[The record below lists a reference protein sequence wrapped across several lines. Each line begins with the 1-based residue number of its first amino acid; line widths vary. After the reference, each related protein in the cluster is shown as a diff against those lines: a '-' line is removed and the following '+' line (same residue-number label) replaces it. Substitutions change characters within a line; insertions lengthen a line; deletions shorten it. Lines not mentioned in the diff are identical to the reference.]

1 MFGLFGSGD
10 KKKERK
16 ETKKET
22 KEKPL
27 NRRAFD
33 RYVVEGLKGITNI
46 SKGGCELKKENP
58 EEVKSEFLEVQ
69 IGEEKIKSAVVEDRI
84 DRIHLKFVEEFSNKE
99 LLKKHIKRLKEWEEP
114 KGKNKIDFK
123 NIESEDSEF
132 KTIINLLSE
141 INNPNTTTEKL
152 RSYIEKIPKVK
163 EAVLAV
169 ANSVESAAKEKI
181 TSLTTAIARI
191 GFERLKE
198 VVRRTI
204 VRELSFENRDLPNFE
219 HFESYSVLK
228 STFLTEILPYTS
240 FRDTGNEARLLF
252 TSETTPLSFFTKLK
266 EDFKNYYTSPNRLY
280 SPYSRYLE
288 RLHFGTDFL
297 KLGKEFIVEYS
308 ELFKYLYDGYILA
321 HLYLYPSLSLPRDL
335 KISLSRRKL
344 DFSYI
349 SYLTFL
355 TVLAIVGKDR
365 KSAYILLGR
374 LKRLGMNAD
383 KAMEFLS
390 TVVENANDAL
400 YHMGLR
406 RSLRMFSYPSRSIRA
421 QRLFP
426 ARDNVYFKYLIEKV
440 ASAKKRLVL
449 RHEDRT
455 FTGYVLGIILNAE
468 EFGFRNKAFCI
479 VPCENLSDSEI
490 DPEDFSSFDIIV
502 LRNVDLLEKELL
514 SDFKKI
520 WKDFDGT
527 VICTYS
533 TYSLLDWENPELYE
547 TLREYVVDIPSFL
560 YETKSYNFMTEK
572 IKEELEE
579 TLGKDSF
586 DKSLVFVNETTENV
600 IYSLLKT
607 YKPSPLTKR

>member
-1 MFGLFGSGD
+1 MFKFLGFGGKKSE
-10 KKKERK
+10 KKKVE
-16 ETKKET
+16 KET

-33 RYVVEGLKGITNI
+33 RYAVEGLGAVNNI
-46 SKGGCELKKENP
+46 SKGGCELKKENY
-58 EEVKSEFLEVQ
+58 EEVKSELLEVE
-69 IGEEKIKSAVVEDRI
+69 IGGEKVKSIVVEDRATC
-84 DRIHLKFVEEFSNKE
+84 IHLKFMEEFKNKE
-99 LLKKHIKRLKEWEEP
+99 LLKKHVKRLKEYEKPEEKP
-114 KGKNKIDFK
+114 KIDFQSFEEG
-123 NIESEDSEF
+123 NSEL
-132 KTIINLLSE
+132 KVIINLLSE

-152 RSYIEKIPKVK
+152 TNYIEKLPKVK
-163 EAVLAV
+163 EAVLRV

-198 VVRRTI
+198 VVRSTI
-204 VRELSFENRDLPNFE
+204 VKELSFENKDLPNFE
-219 HFESYSVLK
+219 HLESFSVLK
-228 STFLTEILPYTS
+228 STFLTEILPYTT

-252 TSETTPLSFFTKLK
+252 TSETTPLSFFTKLN
-266 EDFKNYYTSPNRLY
+266 EDFKKFYTSVNRLY

-308 ELFKYLYDGYILA
+308 DLFKYLYDGYILA
-321 HLYLYPSLSLPRDL
+321 HLYLYPSLNLPEDL

-355 TVLAIVGKDR
+355 TVLAIVGRDK

-374 LKRLGMNAD
+374 LKRLGMSAD

-406 RSLRMFSYPSRSIRA
+406 RSLRMFSYPSRSVRA
-421 QRLFP
+421 QRIFP
-426 ARDNVYFKYLIEKV
+426 VRDNIYFKYLVERV
-440 ASAKKRLVL
+440 SSAKRRLVL

-455 FTGYVLGIILNAE
+455 FTGYIPYIILNAE

-479 VPCENLSDSEI
+479 IPCENLSDSEI

-502 LRNVDLLEKELL
+502 FRNVDLLPEELL
-514 SDFKKI
+514 KDFEKI
-520 WKDFDGT
+520 WKGFEGT

-533 TYSLLDWENPELYE
+533 TYSFLDWEKPELHRI
-547 TLREYVVDIPSFL
+547 LREYVVDIPSFL
-560 YETKSYNFMTEK
+560 YETKNHEFMVERV
-572 IKEELEE
+572 KEELEE
-579 TLGKDSF
+579 VLGRSSF
-586 DKSLVFVNETTENV
+586 DRSLIFVNETTERV
-600 IYSLLKT
+600 IYSYLKT
-607 YKPSPLTKR
+607 FKL